1 MEPTRPVHAPWV
13 ELTKEHDIKW
23 EPSWQDKYTGPQG
36 GPPAGPTQFI
46 VDIVRSAKGLANI
59 FFAILPLTFFERVAQ
74 LTTKYCYDDWVVQR
88 RKKDSD
94 GNEMKQF
101 YYVQV
106 SPLSDGAPTP
116 NRRHRAD
123 NKRVRYSITTGFTIT
138 WIEILILQGAHF
150 GSDKRT
156 SHKMWQKTP
165 YGLSLPYV
173 RNSMSRDA
181 YEFLRRNLHFADNYK
196 QQP

>member
-1 MEPTRPVHAPWV
+1 MG
-13 ELTKEHDIKW
+13 
-23 EPSWQDKYTGPQG
+23 S
-36 GPPAGPTQFI
+36 
-46 VDIVRSAKGLANI
+46 
-59 FFAILPLTFFERVAQ
+59 
-74 LTTKYCYDDWVVQR
+74 QR

-116 NRRHRAD
+116 NRRHHAD

-156 SHKMWQKTP
+156 SHIMWQKSP

-173 RNSMSRDA
+173 LNSMSRDA
-181 YEFLRRNLHFADNYK
+181 YEFLQRNLHFTDHYK
-196 QQP
+196 QQPEGGVTI